1 MTQKSITAHSRRMKP
16 WIPFFAAAVV
26 LFQSTPYTTA
36 APDEKEKKT
45 KVTLDTNNTAAKK
58 SDAYKQSIQQSKWV
72 QKLEQK
78 LGQKI
83 VGISAWQFLAAFLVI
98 LIGLVIKHVLVNII
112 EKKIDNFVAKTEAS

>member
-1 MTQKSITAHSRRMKP
+1 MKP
-16 WIPFFAAAVV
+16 WIPFFAAAVL

-72 QKLEQK
+72 RKLERN

-83 VGISAWQFLAAFLVI
+83 IGISVWQFIAAFLVI
-98 LIGLVIKHVLVNII
+98 LAGLVIKHILVNII
-112 EKKIDNFVAKTEAS
+112 EKKIYDFVKKTEA